1 MQEVFRA
8 MSTLGYEWKV
18 ITPFNIRVRKWNPVL
33 QHHFKIMLQLYQ
45 VSLIRMKA
53 PLFGHFNDSTSRPC
67 FYRQAV
73 RSIKSFLR
81 FSTHA

>member
-45 VSLIRMKA
+45 SDLKIYLA
-53 PLFGHFNDSTSRPC
+53 ILDSHTFRTAASRN
-67 FYRQAV
+67 
-73 RSIKSFLR
+73 FLR
-81 FSTHA
+81 TNFLRHYCKL